1 MAENTIPNDPM
12 ILLSFVNTKLRD
24 FYPSLDKMCDD
35 LGCSKEEIESKLSAI
50 DYKYNAEL
58 NHVDNMQV
66 MFGDASVL
74 THVSGL
80 FDVIMANINR
90 NILLNDMEAFK
101 EVMASN
107 AHLIISGFY
116 ESDIPLLLD
125 KATALGFTET
135 GRKKQEDWCCLMLQ
149 LKA

>member
-1 MAENTIPNDPM
+1 MERRQRQIQRRTQPCGQYAGDVWRRLRLDPRVG
-12 ILLSFVNTKLRD
+12 S
-24 FYPSLDKMCDD
+24 
-35 LGCSKEEIESKLSAI
+35 
-50 DYKYNAEL
+50 
-58 NHVDNMQV
+58 
-66 MFGDASVL
+66 
-74 THVSGL
+74 

>member
-58 NHVDNMQV
+58 NK
-66 MFGDASVL
+66 FCL
-74 THVSGL
+74 TS
-80 FDVIMANINR
+80 
-90 NILLNDMEAFK
+90 K
-101 EVMASN
+101 ESPFYRTV
-107 AHLIISGFY
+107 HLI
-116 ESDIPLLLD
+116 
-125 KATALGFTET
+125 
-135 GRKKQEDWCCLMLQ
+135 
-149 LKA
+149 